1 MYFLIFFT
9 LYVSSSPCMCLII
22 QMKTYYSFVI
32 KFENKNLIIGLNRME
47 QLASIVLY
55 DLGVPNFFIHKAPIF
70 GEIDLGRQFFFFFE
84 IHSCEQKALFECKHQ
99 IFADFYKTSL
109 LIFESI

>member
-1 MYFLIFFT
+1 
-9 LYVSSSPCMCLII
+9 
-22 QMKTYYSFVI
+22 MKTYYSFVI

-70 GEIDLGRQFFFFFE
+70 GEIDLGRQFFFFFLKY
-84 IHSCEQKALFECKHQ
+84 IVVSKKPCLSANIKF
-99 IFADFYKTSL
+99 L
-109 LIFESI
+109 LISIKRHF